1 MILLNL
7 GMNAGTHGLA
17 AAAQAYSQ
25 FQPQKNY
32 TALSPQQMVYLMDKQ
47 KQQQAY
53 SSATSTSVSSP
64 AGAYSVSISRGP
76 LVPGSPQHAATVNIP
91 SPRTPSMHS
100 PSSISRPTSRPPST
114 ASRPSSTAS
123 RTSSVMQSSPAG
135 IIPPSISSPRQ
146 VPIIPTSSQSQVS
159 RSGEVDSPLDL
170 SRPIIVQPLP
180 QTALPRTDG
189 NTSADDPLDLSSQSS
204 NRKRKSDD
212 SDDDIICVGVS
223 MPPTAGAPPKLPRL
237 APVLNHTA
245 AYIPSQVYQVHHA
258 QTVTPHR
265 LPTQCGIPHQRSG
278 QAATGGAGGIAAR
291 YGVSQQQGLTQSQ
304 RTSYSSNT
312 MMNNQHRPFIS
323 TTSTQPKSILEE
335 YIEAYKSGQKYPP
348 RPTTPV
354 SAQRPSSAQ
363 RASGA
368 QPPPNVPH
376 PGSGVVK
383 TPSQIATL
391 QQRHQQLL
399 HEAQTTYDIQVR
411 KRQQTSA
418 TKQAQ
423 RSSSGPSTT
432 PGTVAGQGSALGAA
446 PKSASVASI
455 VQTGPVPG
463 LPDTSSA
470 RQSNM
475 LKQHPEL
482 HNVQIQS
489 GRMLNHNV
497 VQRPGVVVEN
507 RNAQSTQ
514 GAPGAPGS
522 TPSGGQVGSQ
532 QHKLTGKERITYMM
546 ASEPVPACATTN
558 ATAIQITQQPT
569 FIGAPLMVPNPALS
583 RYNSGVQTTTT
594 TSTTTTNSVN
604 EDMST
609 PGVLKTENQEEQKTN
624 TQTANSAANGA
635 QPQKHFTNT
644 DTQTADLPGDQWHRP
659 PFHRIGMPNKNIPVA
674 NVNPMPHKK
683 CASPAL
689 HPKKQIL
696 FQTQTTSELPGQ
708 ERLPVE
714 VKPEV
719 PSGAETNLHP
729 TRVNQES
736 IPLKPEYSSSGD
748 VKVDMSGH
756 HEQYISKIKER
767 LMRRMHA
774 DGSCDSGQD
783 VRHKHDGKGSHGN
796 GSSSSLKHLKRKYT
810 RSGPSK
816 YTAPLMKKAAQA
828 MKREHVPYHHSNH
841 QQQQGSPQ
849 AQTHGKPVL
858 SKTVL
863 DLSDITGESV
873 DEGEHYSRI
882 RSPHKRLGHTQLKG
896 PQAVSKRLH
905 IQKLKEVRLPKQQKF
920 LIKVKEEKEEADEE
934 YGGETEVENSDESQ
948 VTI

>member
-1 MILLNL
+1 
-7 GMNAGTHGLA
+7 
-17 AAAQAYSQ
+17 
-25 FQPQKNY
+25 
-32 TALSPQQMVYLMDKQ
+32 
-47 KQQQAY
+47 
-53 SSATSTSVSSP
+53 
-64 AGAYSVSISRGP
+64 
-76 LVPGSPQHAATVNIP
+76 
-91 SPRTPSMHS
+91 
-100 PSSISRPTSRPPST
+100 
-114 ASRPSSTAS
+114 
-123 RTSSVMQSSPAG
+123 MQGSPAG
-135 IIPPSISSPRQ
+135 IMPPSISSPRQ
-146 VPIIPTSSQSQVS
+146 IPIIPTTSQSQVS

-170 SRPIIVQPLP
+170 SRPVILQPPP

-189 NTSADDPLDLSSQSS
+189 NTSADDPLDLSAQSS
-204 NRKRKSDD
+204 NRKRKCDD

-223 MPPTAGAPPKLPRL
+223 MPPTANAPPKVPRL
-237 APVLNHTA
+237 APSMLNHTGA
-245 AYIPSQVYQVHHA
+245 FIPSQVYQVHHA

-265 LPTQCGIPHQRSG
+265 LPTQYSSPHQRTG
-278 QAATGGAGGIAAR
+278 QAATGGVGGVSAP
-291 YGVSQQQGLTQSQ
+291 YGVTQQQQGLAQGQ

-312 MMNNQHRPFIS
+312 MINNQYRPLTGTPPS
-323 TTSTQPKSILEE
+323 QGKSILEE
-335 YIEAYKSGQKYPP
+335 YIEAYKSGQKFPP

-354 SAQRPSSAQ
+354 SAQRPSSTH
-363 RASGA
+363 RSSGA
-368 QPPPNVPH
+368 QPPPNAAH
-376 PGSGVVK
+376 PSSGVIK
-383 TPSQIATL
+383 TSQIATQ
-391 QQRHQQLL
+391 QQRQQLL
-399 HEAQTTYDIQVR
+399 QEAQTTFDIQVR
-411 KRQQTSA
+411 KRQRSLA

-423 RSSSGPSTT
+423 RSGPSTT
-432 PGTVAGQGSALGAA
+432 GPPSGQGSPLVVA
-446 PKSASVASI
+446 PKSASVANI
-455 VQTGPVPG
+455 VQTG
-463 LPDTSSA
+463 LPDINSL

-489 GRMLNHNV
+489 GRMLNHSV

-514 GAPGAPGS
+514 GAAGAPGS
-522 TPSGGQVGSQ
+522 TATGGQTGSQ

-583 RYNSGVQTTTT
+583 RFNSGVQTTTT
-594 TSTTTTNSVN
+594 TSKTTTNSVT
-604 EDMST
+604 EDMSA
-609 PGVLKTENQEEQKTN
+609 PGVLKTENQEEHQTN

-674 NVNPMPHKK
+674 NVNPMPHTK

-696 FQTQTTSELPGQ
+696 FQTQSTNGVQGQ
-708 ERLPVE
+708 ERVPVE

-719 PSGAETNLHP
+719 PSGAETNLDQ
-729 TRVNQES
+729 TRTNQES
-736 IPLKPEYSSSGD
+736 ISLKPEYSSSGD

-756 HEQYISKIKER
+756 EQYISKIKER
-767 LMRRMHA
+767 LMRRMQP

-783 VRHKHDGKGSHGN
+783 VRIKHDGKGSHGN
-796 GSSSSLKHLKRKYT
+796 GSSLKHLKRKYN
-810 RSGPSK
+810 RSGPGK

-828 MKREHVPYHHSNH
+828 MKREHVPYHHSQQ
-841 QQQQGSPQ
+841 QQQQGSPHAQ
-849 AQTHGKPVL
+849 AHGKPVL

-882 RSPHKRLGHTQLKG
+882 RSPHKRVGHAQMKCS
-896 PQAVSKRLH
+896 QALSKRLG
-905 IQKLKEVRLPKQQKF
+905 IQKLKEVRLPKQQK
-920 LIKVKEEKEEADEE
+920 IVVKVKEEKKEADEE
-934 YGGETEVENSDESQ
+934 YGGETEVENSEDSQ
-948 VTI
+948 VTV

>member
-1 MILLNL
+1 MS
-7 GMNAGTHGLA
+7 AGTHGLV
-17 AAAQAYSQ
+17 AAAQAYGQ

-47 KQQQAY
+47 KQQAY
-53 SSATSTSVSSP
+53 TSATSTSVSSP

-76 LVPGSPQHAATVNIP
+76 LVPGSPLHGAATVNIP

-123 RTSSVMQSSPAG
+123 RTSSVMQGSPAG
-135 IIPPSISSPRQ
+135 ILPPSISSPRQ
-146 VPIIPTSSQSQVS
+146 VPIIPTTSQSQVS
-159 RSGEVDSPLDL
+159 RLGEVDSPLDL
-170 SRPIIVQPLP
+170 SRPVNPQPPP

-189 NTSADDPLDLSSQSS
+189 NASADDPLDLSAQSS
-204 NRKRKSDD
+204 NRKRKCDD

-223 MPPTAGAPPKLPRL
+223 MPPTAGALPKIPRL
-237 APVLNHTA
+237 APSMLNHTGA
-245 AYIPSQVYQVHHA
+245 CIPSQVYQVHHA

-265 LPTQCGIPHQRSG
+265 LPTQYGAPHQRTAQTG
-278 QAATGGAGGIAAR
+278 TGGTGGVAAR
-291 YGVSQQQGLTQSQ
+291 YGVTQQQQQQQQGLTQGQ
-304 RTSYSSNT
+304 RTSYSSST
-312 MMNNQHRPFIS
+312 MMNNPYRPLS
-323 TTSTQPKSILEE
+323 RTTSSQGKSILEE
-335 YIEAYKSGQKYPP
+335 YIEAYKSGHKFPP

-354 SAQRPSSAQ
+354 SAQRPSSTH
-363 RASGA
+363 RSSPA

-376 PGSGVVK
+376 PSSGVIK
-383 TPSQIATL
+383 TPSQIAIL
-391 QQRHQQLL
+391 QQRQ
-399 HEAQTTYDIQVR
+399 EAQTTLDIQQR
-411 KRQQTSA
+411 KRQQT
-418 TKQAQ
+418 KQAQ
-423 RSSSGPSTT
+423 KSLSGPSTT
-432 PGTVAGQGSALGAA
+432 PSGTVAGQGSPLVAA

-455 VQTGPVPG
+455 VQTGSMPG
-463 LPDTSSA
+463 LPDTNSA

-489 GRMLNHNV
+489 GRMLNHSV

-507 RNAQSTQ
+507 RSAQSTQ
-514 GAPGAPGS
+514 GAPGVPGA
-522 TPSGGQVGSQ
+522 TPTGGQAGGQ
-532 QHKLTGKERITYMM
+532 QKLAGKERITYMM

-583 RYNSGVQTTTT
+583 RFNSGVQTATT
-594 TSTTTTNSVN
+594 TSTTTTNSVTD
-604 EDMST
+604 DMST
-609 PGVLKTENQEEQKTN
+609 PGVLKTENQEEHQTN

-674 NVNPMPHKK
+674 NVNPMPHTK

-696 FQTQTTSELPGQ
+696 FQTQTTNEVQGQ
-708 ERLPVE
+708 ERIPGE
-714 VKPEV
+714 VKQEV
-719 PSGAETNLHP
+719 PSGAETNLDP
-729 TRVNQES
+729 TRINQES
-736 IPLKPEYSSSGD
+736 ISLKPEYSSSGD

-756 HEQYISKIKER
+756 EQYISKIKER
-767 LMRRMHA
+767 LMRRMHP
-774 DGSCDSGQD
+774 DVSCDSGQD
-783 VRHKHDGKGSHGN
+783 KVRHEGKGS

-810 RSGPSK
+810 RSGPGK

-828 MKREHVPYHHSNH
+828 MKREHVPYHHSSQ
-841 QQQQGSPQ
+841 QQQQGSPHAQ
-849 AQTHGKPVL
+849 AHGKPVL

-896 PQAVSKRLH
+896 SQAVSKRLG
-905 IQKLKEVRLPKQQKF
+905 IQKLKEVRLPKQQKIG
-920 LIKVKEEKEEADEE
+920 IKVKEEKKEADEE
-934 YGGETEVENSDESQ
+934 YGGETEVENSEDSQ
-948 VTI
+948 VTV